1 MRGALV
7 VLRWASCLNSYFNA
21 VPMLEEFLRSLQIKT
36 ENWILSMFVTTIITV
51 YRIAKPDEL
60 VTWKKVIR
68 IVTSGLACTVV
79 IPGLLR
85 YQFQNEDPFVAAAL
99 SGLIAYC
106 FEPLL
111 EIISKYLLKTASSK
125 LPNAE

>member
-1 MRGALV
+1 
-7 VLRWASCLNSYFNA
+7 
-21 VPMLEEFLRSLQIKT
+21 MLEEFLKSLQIKT

-68 IVTSGLACTVV
+68 IVSSGLACTVV

-85 YQFQNEDPFVAAAL
+85 YQFQNDDPFVAAAL

-111 EIISKYLLKTASSK
+111 EIASKIVVNTASTK
-125 LPNAE
+125 LPKND